1 MDRRDYIPVA
11 PSWERNPEDNDLWR
25 RVVVMPSLALN
36 QAELEFLGAV
46 AGKRVAVLGSGEGI
60 VPLAL
65 AAMGA
70 RVTVIDPTSS
80 GLDVV
85 LVRAQIVGVE
95 LEFREAEFE
104 KLSTLGEGWCETA
117 YAAQVTG
124 GIENLGD
131 FYLEVYRMLAPGGR
145 LIINE
150 YHPFRRIWKQ
160 EPGHPRVARSYFER
174 QKPRDPDTEEEEF
187 GYPGTPTD
195 KPAGLVSRRFEY
207 RWTIS
212 DHFYFLNQ
220 AGFRIVG
227 MEEVGDARQRWEMPN
242 LTGLPEQLILAADK
256 PQSD

>member
-1 MDRRDYIPVA
+1 MERRDYIPVA
-11 PSWERNPEDNDLWR
+11 PSWERNPEDSDLWR

-36 QAELEFLGAV
+36 QAEMEFLGAV

-70 RVTVIDPTSS
+70 KVTVIDPTNS

-104 KLSTLGEGWCETA
+104 KLSSLGEGWCELA

-124 GIENLGD
+124 GIEKLGS
-131 FYLEVYRMLAPGGR
+131 FYGEVYRILTPGGR

-174 QKPRDPDTEEEEF
+174 QKPLDPDSEEEL
-187 GYPGTPTD
+187 GHPGA
-195 KPAGLVSRRFEY
+195 PADRAVGLVSRRFEF

-220 AGFRIVG
+220 AGFRVAGI
-227 MEEVGDARQRWEMPN
+227 EEVGDARQHWEMPN
-242 LTGLPEQLILAADK
+242 LTGLPEQLIVAADK